1 MSILLDPRAVETAQT
16 GDHAHVNVRPTK
28 WSTTCAALASAAALI
43 FIAPASADTTDDA
56 VIATLANQGIVITDR
71 DTTIATAHQVCD
83 GLGNH
88 LKSAVLAVRLVR
100 DTDLSLSQSSY
111 FIGVAMSA
119 YCPQYKGRTGANQ
132 SPAGTS
138 D

>member
-1 MSILLDPRAVETAQT
+1 M
-16 GDHAHVNVRPTK
+16 NVRPTK
-28 WSTTCAALASAAALI
+28 RSTTCAVLLSAVAML
-43 FIAPASADTTDDA
+43 FMAPASADTTDDA
-56 VIATLANQGIVITDR
+56 VISTLANQGIVITDR

-83 GLGNH
+83 GLDKH
-88 LKSAVLAVRLVR
+88 LKSAVLAVKLVR

-119 YCPQYKGRTGANQ
+119 YCPQYKGRTGSNQ
-132 SPAGTS
+132 SPAGTN

>member
-1 MSILLDPRAVETAQT
+1 M
-16 GDHAHVNVRPTK
+16 NVRPTK
-28 WSTTCAALASAAALI
+28 WSTICAVLLSAVAMLFMAT
-43 FIAPASADTTDDA
+43 ASADTTDDA
-56 VIATLANQGIVITDR
+56 VMSTLANQGIVITDR

-83 GLGNH
+83 GLDKH

-119 YCPQYKGRTGANQ
+119 YCPQYKGRTGSTQ
-132 SPAGTS
+132 SPG
-138 D
+138 DVKG

>member
-1 MSILLDPRAVETAQT
+1 M
-16 GDHAHVNVRPTK
+16 NVRPTK
-28 WSTTCAALASAAALI
+28 RSITCAVLLPAAALL
-43 FIAPASADTTDDA
+43 FMAPASADTTDDA

-71 DTTIATAHQVCD
+71 DTTIATAHTVCD
-83 GLGNH
+83 GLDQH
-88 LKSAVLAVRLVR
+88 LKSAVLAVKLVR

-119 YCPQYKGRTGANQ
+119 YCPQYKGRTGSTRA
-132 SPAGTS
+132 PA

>member
-1 MSILLDPRAVETAQT
+1 VK
-16 GDHAHVNVRPTK
+16 VRPRK
-28 WSTTCAALASAAALI
+28 WSTTCAALAPAAALL
-43 FIAPASADTTDDA
+43 FVAPASADTTDDA
-56 VIATLANQGIVITDR
+56 VISTLASQGIVITDR

-83 GLGNH
+83 GLDKH

-100 DTDLSLSQSSY
+100 DTDLSISQSSY

-119 YCPQYKGRTGANQ
+119 YCPQYKGRTDSTRA
-132 SPAGTS
+132 PS

>member
-1 MSILLDPRAVETAQT
+1 M
-16 GDHAHVNVRPTK
+16 NVGPTK
-28 WSTTCAALASAAALI
+28 WSATCAVLLSAIAVL
-43 FIAPASADTTDDA
+43 IAPASADTTDDA
-56 VIATLANQGIVITDR
+56 VISTLANQGIVITDR

-83 GLGNH
+83 GLDKH
-88 LKSAVLAVRLVR
+88 LKSAVLAVKLVR

-119 YCPQYKGRTGANQ
+119 YCPQYKGRTGSTRA
-132 SPAGTS
+132 PA

>member
-1 MSILLDPRAVETAQT
+1 MAQT
-16 GDHAHVNVRPTK
+16 GDHAQMNVGPTK
-28 WSTTCAALASAAALI
+28 WSATCAALLSAFAVL

-56 VIATLANQGIVITDR
+56 VVSTLANQGIVITDR

-83 GLGNH
+83 GLDKH
-88 LKSAVLAVRLVR
+88 VKSAVLAVKLVR

-119 YCPQYKGRTGANQ
+119 YCPQYKGRTGSAGA
-132 SPAGTS
+132 PA